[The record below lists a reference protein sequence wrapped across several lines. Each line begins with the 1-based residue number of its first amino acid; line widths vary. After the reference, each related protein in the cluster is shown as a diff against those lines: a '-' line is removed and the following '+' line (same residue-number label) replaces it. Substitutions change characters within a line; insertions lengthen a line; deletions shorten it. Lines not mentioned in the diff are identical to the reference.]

1 MICFYGLL
9 KGYHSIFFFLKSK
22 KLLYSNKQNQ
32 QKKKSLSF
40 QVVAFLRQ
48 PNIIEILKERQSS
61 VGNSR
66 SLKDK
71 INSIRVEGT
80 IALERL
86 GHDLQLTILL
96 R

>member
-1 MICFYGLL
+1 MICVYGLL
-9 KGYHSIFFFLKSK
+9 KGYHLIFFFLKRK
-22 KLLYSNKQNQ
+22 KLLYSKQN